1 MMKTTTWI
9 TGALLLSG
17 VITTVQA
24 AQTEEQPNVL
34 FIFAD
39 DLSYETIGA
48 YGMLDIDTPNLDKL
62 VERGTSFTHAYNMG
76 AYSGAVCVASRA
88 MLNSGRSVWNAQA
101 YSMDQDRQAGR
112 MWSQLMKKAGYRTY
126 MTGNGM
132 FRLRRKKYLMSRS
145 MFAPACPSK
154 L

>member
-88 MLNSGRSVWNAQA
+88 MLNSGRSVWI
-101 YSMDQDRQAGR
+101 
-112 MWSQLMKKAGYRTY
+112 
-126 MTGNGM
+126 
-132 FRLRRKKYLMSRS
+132 
-145 MFAPACPSK
+145 PS
-154 L
+154 LFDGSG